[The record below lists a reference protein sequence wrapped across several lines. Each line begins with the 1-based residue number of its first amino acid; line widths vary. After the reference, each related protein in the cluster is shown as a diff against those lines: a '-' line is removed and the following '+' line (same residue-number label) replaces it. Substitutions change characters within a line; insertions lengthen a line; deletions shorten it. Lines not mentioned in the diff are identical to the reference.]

1 MVGDAGVVVDE
12 KLASRRVTPVRDRV
26 PDAPIGIFDS
36 GFGGLSVYRDIRA
49 TLPGE
54 DVIFFADTAYC
65 PYGSRT
71 PDEILWRSDR
81 ITRYLIG
88 QGAKIIVVACNT
100 ASAVAIEYLRAT
112 FPGISFI
119 GLEPAVKPAAA
130 MTQTGNVG
138 VLATPRT
145 VTSARLHR
153 LIEHWANGVTV
164 HTVAGEGMVELVESG
179 TVDGEAVNNVIR
191 PLLDP
196 LLDSSVDVVVL
207 GCTHYPFLR
216 RAIRDYVGPGVQV
229 IDSGTAVARRTL
241 SVLQMEGLL
250 RERGETGIFRLMTNA
265 GASEISATA
274 SQLLGRV
281 VQAGHAEP

>member
-1 MVGDAGVVVDE
+1 MVVVE
-12 KLASRRVTPVRDRV
+12 KLAAGRVTLMRDRSS
-26 PDAPIGIFDS
+26 DAPIGIFDS

-54 DVIFFADTAYC
+54 DVVFFADTAYC

-71 PDEILWRSDR
+71 SDEILERSER
-81 ITRYLIG
+81 ISRFLIG

-100 ASAVAIEYLRAT
+100 ASAVAIEHLRAT
-112 FPGISFI
+112 FPDVSFI
-119 GLEPAVKPAAA
+119 GLEPAVKPAVA
-130 MTQTGNVG
+130 MTITGNVG

-179 TVDGEAVNNVIR
+179 TVDGQAVNTVIA

-196 LLDSSVDVVVL
+196 LLQSNVDVIVL

-216 RAIRDYVGPGVQV
+216 RAIREYAGEGVQV
-229 IDSGTAVARRTL
+229 IDSGTAIARRTL
-241 SVLQMEGLL
+241 SVLQMDGLL
-250 RERGETGIFRLMTNA
+250 RERAETGTFRLLTNA
-265 GASEISATA
+265 NSDGIAQVA
-274 SQLLGRV
+274 SQLLGRPISV
-281 VQAGHAEP
+281 GNATP